1 MRRTRLK
8 QRGFGIIEWMIGMT
22 IGLFLIG
29 GITAVFVQSRAGSQN
44 TNQMGELQETGRI
57 ALQLISQDL
66 RQVGF
71 WGVATSHL
79 MTRLNAT
86 VNKEITTPTLSS
98 SSDCTDDL
106 GGGSFPKGSV
116 QFRQFW
122 SFEIPQLS
130 SLSYM
135 RCIIDDDPDSQLKRG
150 SDVITLKRL
159 MGKREPI
166 PAAGTVTADGPFLL
180 MGSHSKAAI
189 FASGSTPPSDPSFTS
204 SHAWQY
210 LHHVYFLDRSLST
223 NTPRL
228 RRMSLNN
235 SGMAL
240 EPILLSGVED
250 MQLLYIVE
258 EANGNTNYQ
267 TSALSNDKVIGVEV
281 FILVR
286 ALEESKSY
294 LNQNTYT
301 LADKTITVNDNFRR
315 LLVSSVIS
323 FSNPMWLDKAI

>member
-1 MRRTRLK
+1 MRSTRLK

-71 WGVATSHL
+71 WGVATSNV

-86 VNKEITTPTLSS
+86 INNEVITPTLSS
-98 SSDCTDDL
+98 GSDCTDDL
-106 GGGSFPKGSV
+106 GGGSFPEDSI

-130 SLSYM
+130 SLNYM

-150 SDVITLKRL
+150 TDVIALKRL

-166 PAAGTVTADGPFLL
+166 PAAGTVTADSPYLL
-180 MGSHSKAAI
+180 VGSHSKAVI
-189 FASGSTPPSDPSFTS
+189 FASGSTPPSDPSFTGS
-204 SHAWQY
+204 DAWQY

-235 SGMAL
+235 SGMTL

-286 ALEESKSY
+286 ALEESKRY